1 MIAMQDRIGFSFQS
15 ILGAIIPFLCAVLCA
30 VLANVPVSMTGG
42 VVPPPVLALM
52 PVYYW
57 CLVRPDL
64 MPPFAVLI
72 IGVLQDL
79 LSGSPPGVW
88 TASFVAAYALVDRER
103 ESFAGLSGIGA
114 ILGFA
119 AAMLV
124 AGATAYSIMAILYYW
139 GFPPLEPILVE
150 IAVSVIF
157 YIPIAVLLGLV
168 HRHLVGPLRSEL

>member
-1 MIAMQDRIGFSFQS
+1 MQDRIGISFQS
-15 ILGAIIPFLCAVLCA
+15 VLGAIIPFVCAVICA
-30 VLANVPVSMTGG
+30 VLANVPVSVSGG
-42 VVPPPVLALM
+42 MVPPPVLALM

-64 MPPFAVLI
+64 MPPFAVFI

-88 TASFVAAYALVDRER
+88 TVAFVAAYALVDRER
-103 ESFAGLSGIGA
+103 ESFAGLSGVGA

-119 AAMLV
+119 AAMLA
-124 AGATAYSIMAILYYW
+124 AGATAYGIIAIYYW
-139 GFPPLEPILVE
+139 HLPPLGPILIE

-157 YIPIAVLLGLV
+157 YIPIAVALGWI
-168 HRHLVGPLRSEL
+168 HRHLVGPLRSDL

>member
-1 MIAMQDRIGFSFQS
+1 MQDRIGFSFQNV
-15 ILGAIIPFLCAVLCA
+15 LGAVIPFFCAIVC
-30 VLANVPVSMTGG
+30 VILANVPVSISGG
-42 VVPPPVLALM
+42 VVPPPLLALM

-72 IGVLQDL
+72 IGMLQDL

-88 TASFVAAYALVDRER
+88 TVSFVAAYALVDRER
-103 ESFAGLSGIGA
+103 ESFAGLSGVGA

-124 AGATAYSIMAILYYW
+124 AGATAYIIVAISYW
-139 GFPPLEPILVE
+139 NLPPIWPILIE

-157 YIPIAVLLGLV
+157 YIPIAVLLGFV
-168 HRHLVGPLRSEL
+168 HRRLVGSARSDL

>member
-1 MIAMQDRIGFSFQS
+1 MQDRIGFSFQS
-15 ILGAIIPFLCAVLCA
+15 VMGAVIPFFCAVIC
-30 VLANVPVSMTGG
+30 VILANVPISFSGG
-42 VVPPPVLALM
+42 IVPPPMLALM

-88 TASFVAAYALVDRER
+88 TVSFVAAYALVDRER
-103 ESFAGLSGIGA
+103 ESFAGLSGVGA

-119 AAMLV
+119 AAMLT
-124 AGATAYSIMAILYYW
+124 AGATAYVIMAVLYYW
-139 GFPPLEPILVE
+139 GLPPLEPILIE

-157 YIPIAVLLGLV
+157 YIPIAMLLGIV
-168 HRHLVGPLRSEL
+168 HRRLVGSARSDL